1 MDISILLQDA
11 FFAAI
16 AAIGF
21 ASISNPPRRAFL
33 YCAIIAAVGHSAR
46 YLMLNNEAMP
56 FHIIIAGTIA
66 GFIVG
71 TLAVLLAPLSKCPA
85 ETCLFPALLPMIP
98 GVYAYKCVGALMLFL
113 YRGSDPA
120 MFDHYYYLFTFNG
133 LTCLFIVLGMVIG
146 ANIPIFLFKR
156 ISFQATR

>member
-1 MDISILLQDA
+1 MEISILFQDA
-11 FFAAI
+11 LFAAI

-33 YCAIIAAVGHSAR
+33 YCAITSAVGHSAR
-46 YLMLNNEAMP
+46 YLMLNNELMP
-56 FHIIIAGTIA
+56 FHIILASSLA

-71 TLAVLLAPLSKCPA
+71 LLAVCFAPIAKCPA

-98 GVYAYKCVGALMLFL
+98 GVYAYKCVGALLL
-113 YRGSDPA
+113 YLYHGTDPD
-120 MFDHYYYLFTFNG
+120 MFSHYFYLFTFNG
-133 LTCLFIVLGMVIG
+133 LTCLFIVLGMVLG